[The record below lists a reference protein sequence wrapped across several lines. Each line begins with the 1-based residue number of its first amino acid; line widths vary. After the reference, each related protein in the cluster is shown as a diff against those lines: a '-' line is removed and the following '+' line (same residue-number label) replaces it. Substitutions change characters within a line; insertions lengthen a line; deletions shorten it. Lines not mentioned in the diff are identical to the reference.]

1 MPVDPTVFHVDF
13 GEGKT
18 IKKLTALIS
27 ERRLVVVAI
36 VSKHKGQLDHGDI
49 LIWDWRNGHRMIVSL
64 PNSAWSKYVVVC
76 SRIKARNHMASM

>member
-18 IKKLTALIS
+18 IKKLSTLIS

-36 VSKHKGQLDHGDI
+36 VSKLKGQVDHGDI

-64 PNSAWSKYVVVC
+64 FNSAWSKHRAVC
-76 SRIKARNHMASM
+76 SRVKARNRMAST